1 MKRRLLVLLPLL
13 LGAALVGGVWRG
25 LAGAPPVAVA
35 APRTDYSVADSDT
48 CGSGVTFQ
56 WVDATGGTRWDLDA
70 GDLDLPD
77 YVSVT
82 LPLSQSFTFYGEA
95 YDHVWFNDFATVLFG
110 DDNLYDDDAPSGIP
124 PIPNATPLDPNGAIY
139 AAWGNIYLH
148 TFDDPD
154 AAVYTLHETSQG
166 RNWFVIEYYKYEN
179 LLGAADTF
187 EVILDLDTGD
197 VRVQYLA
204 MSSALF
210 AVAGIEDQTG
220 SAGILY
226 VDTGVPA
233 ENALHDGLAVWY
245 GVGEMPAAA
254 GVSITPEAEGVGEPG
269 QAVTYTLTVTNTG
282 TEADSFGLQA
292 GGASWPTTLWDAT
305 FTNPLTETAALAPCE
320 SADVGVMVTL
330 PPNPVVSTD
339 VAFVWAA
346 SRLDAG
352 IIATATI
359 STRNSG
365 PGVNVS
371 PAQTGGGLPGSV
383 ITYSVAVTNTGG
395 VADQYALSLSGF
407 SWPTAFAPP
416 MTQTLPLV
424 AGAAQTVLVTVTVP
438 ANTPVGVADEAV
450 LLVSSWQN
458 DGAEI
463 ATTLRSVALAAPA
476 ALLSP
481 AQTGLGTPKDV
492 VTYTVW
498 LTNTSTSIY
507 DYNVS
512 LTGAAWEVG
521 LMPALDHTGPLTTG
535 QSLSLTVVVS
545 VPREAVAGTQDT
557 AVLALSTPVDPAF
570 GPTTTVTTVAAADP
584 SFDIVAVG
592 GGAGRPGGAV
602 TYTVGLEN
610 DGNITDTYAL
620 FLSGNTWPTQFSPP
634 MTETEPLAPGG
645 VLFFQVVVSVPLGTA
660 AGVTDTA
667 LLEVASLG
675 FNTLFTT
682 TALTSQA
689 ATAPAIWLPASLSGG
704 TVPGG
709 MVSYV
714 ITVTNAGNISDSY
727 TMTLATYGWF
737 TQFAPPYAGEM
748 AILADMAVGESRAL
762 VVTVVLSP
770 LAEMGAADTV
780 ILRATSATDPAIFAV
795 TLIMTEATQ
804 GSHQLYL
811 PVFARR

>member
-1 MKRRLLVLLPLL
+1 M
-13 LGAALVGGVWRG
+13 
-25 LAGAPPVAVA
+25 
-35 APRTDYSVADSDT
+35 
-48 CGSGVTFQ
+48 
-56 WVDATGGTRWDLDA
+56 
-70 GDLDLPD
+70 
-77 YVSVT
+77 
-82 LPLSQSFTFYGEA
+82 
-95 YDHVWFNDFATVLFG
+95 
-110 DDNLYDDDAPSGIP
+110 
-124 PIPNATPLDPNGAIY
+124 
-139 AAWGNIYLH
+139 
-148 TFDDPD
+148 
-154 AAVYTLHETSQG
+154 
-166 RNWFVIEYYKYEN
+166 
-179 LLGAADTF
+179 
-187 EVILDLDTGD
+187 
-197 VRVQYLA
+197 
-204 MSSALF
+204 
-210 AVAGIEDQTG
+210 
-220 SAGILY
+220 
-226 VDTGVPA
+226 
-233 ENALHDGLAVWY
+233 
-245 GVGEMPAAA
+245 
-254 GVSITPEAEGVGEPG
+254 
-269 QAVTYTLTVTNTG
+269 
-282 TEADSFGLQA
+282 
-292 GGASWPTTLWDAT
+292 
-305 FTNPLTETAALAPCE
+305 
-320 SADVGVMVTL
+320 
-330 PPNPVVSTD
+330 
-339 VAFVWAA
+339 
-346 SRLDAG
+346 
-352 IIATATI
+352 
-359 STRNSG
+359 
-365 PGVNVS
+365 
-371 PAQTGGGLPGSV
+371 